1 MSDGTGGKFYRLPP
15 EKENTALGL
24 STTLRQPFRPK
35 YYTKAMLR
43 LKVSISK
50 GLRLFQY
57 R

>member
-35 YYTKAMLR
+35 YYTKAML
-43 LKVSISK
+43 
-50 GLRLFQY
+50 GLRLVLVKV
-57 R
+57 